1 MLVTSTITDYE
12 IQRAEWVN
20 SRVALV
26 PTMGALHEGHGSL
39 CRMARQ
45 MADRVVVSIFVNPLQ
60 FGPNEDLE
68 RYPRPREE
76 DLRLCREWGVDAVF
90 YPSVETLYPDGTTN
104 LTVVSPPESL
114 ANRLCGAWR
123 PGHFTGVSTVVL
135 KLFHLLRPNLAF
147 FGEKDAQQLA
157 IIRRMVRDLQVP
169 VEIVAHPVV
178 REPDGLAMSS
188 RNRYLQTEAQRQA
201 ALSLF
206 RVLKEAQA
214 AVLVADNPLPART
227 TLDATVAR
235 ALDKR
240 VRLQY
245 LEAVDS
251 RTFSPSETLQPGIK
265 VLIAAWVDD
274 VRLID
279 NLDL

>member
-1 MLVTSTITDYE
+1 MHLISTAATYE
-12 IQRAEWVN
+12 SLFVEWDAD
-20 SRVALV
+20 RIALV
-26 PTMGALHEGHGSL
+26 PTMGALHDGHGAL

-68 RYPRPREE
+68 RYPRPRED

-90 YPSVETLYPDGTTN
+90 YPSVGMLYPDGTTD

-114 ANRLCGAWR
+114 TNRLCGAWR
-123 PGHFTGVSTVVL
+123 PGHFMGVATVVL
-135 KLFHLLRPNLAF
+135 KLFNMLRPNLAV

-157 IIRRMVRDLQVP
+157 IIRRMVRDLHVP
-169 VEIVAHPVV
+169 VEILAHPIV

-188 RNRYLQTEAQRQA
+188 RNRYLRTETQRRA

-206 RVLKEAQA
+206 RTLSEVRAETLA
-214 AVLVADNPLPART
+214 AEHPLPVRA
-227 TLDATVAR
+227 TLDTVAGR
-235 ALDKR
+235 VLDKQ

-245 LEAVDS
+245 LEAVDVRS
-251 RTFSPSETLQPGIK
+251 FAPSETLRPGVK